1 MLFMCFNRL
10 FVKDIFLALYQG
22 YFLLINYKLH
32 LLFNNFSCQ
41 GKYCFLPSLKE
52 IPTLNLASNL

>member
-22 YFLLINYKLH
+22 YILLINYKLH
-32 LLFNNFSCQ
+32 LLFNNFML
-41 GKYCFLPSLKE
+41 GKILLPALFE
-52 IPTLNLASNL
+52 GNSNIKLTF

>member
-22 YFLLINYKLH
+22 YILLINYKLQ
-32 LLFNNFSCQ
+32 LLFNNFLS
-41 GKYCFLPSLKE
+41 GKILLPALFE
-52 IPTLNLASNL
+52 GNSNIKLTF

>member
-22 YFLLINYKLH
+22 YILLINNYKLH
-32 LLFNNFSCQ
+32 LLFNNFLS
-41 GKYCFLPSLKE
+41 GKILLPALFE
-52 IPTLNLASNL
+52 GNSNIKLTF

>member
-22 YFLLINYKLH
+22 YILLINYKLH
-32 LLFNNFSCQ
+32 LLFNNFMS
-41 GKYCFLPSLKE
+41 GKILLPALFE
-52 IPTLNLASNL
+52 GNSNIELTF